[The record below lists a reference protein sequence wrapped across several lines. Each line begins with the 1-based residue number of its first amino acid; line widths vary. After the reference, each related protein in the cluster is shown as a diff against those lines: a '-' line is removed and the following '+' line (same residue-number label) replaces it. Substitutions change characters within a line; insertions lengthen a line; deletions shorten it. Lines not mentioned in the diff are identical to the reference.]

1 MLSKARILYL
11 LVIILTVLLVVINMT
26 IGRSDVAKMVM
37 FSSRLVLFLAV
48 LFAPKFFLEQKLL
61 GWAFGLTLVSDFF
74 FVFIKMEI
82 FNLSSALFDI
92 VGIAG
97 FIGAYLLLI
106 IAFAQNY
113 HFNKLDLMVAIPF
126 IIGFAL
132 VLRSLRSYVSGIL
145 LIEAIALGVILCL
158 TTVTMIAT
166 IYRDRINRHSA
177 SFIALAA
184 IILYGSDILVAY
196 SMFHPDFQQFILW
209 HQNAIWI
216 SYMLGWLILLAVVN
230 DRHLHRA
237 VS

>member
-1 MLSKARILYL
+1 
-11 LVIILTVLLVVINMT
+11 
-26 IGRSDVAKMVM
+26 
-37 FSSRLVLFLAV
+37 
-48 LFAPKFFLEQKLL
+48 
-61 GWAFGLTLVSDFF
+61 
-74 FVFIKMEI
+74 MEI

-113 HFNKLDLMVAIPF
+113 HFNKLDLIVAIPF

-158 TTVTMIAT
+158 TAVTMIGA
-166 IYRDRINRHSA
+166 IYRGRINRRSA
-177 SFIALAA
+177 FFMALAA

-209 HQNAIWI
+209 HQNALWI
-216 SYMLGWLILLAVVN
+216 SYMLGWLLLLAVVN